1 MSHEQHD
8 DPISTD
14 FAKLQQQLKSAQA
27 ANAVKVYKAVLKHS
41 TKMEQMRHELE
52 KRQVREDLFPTSIV

>member
-8 DPISTD
+8 NPISTD

-27 ANAVKVYKAVLKHS
+27 ANAVLKHS
-41 TKMEQMRHELE
+41 TKMEQMRDELE